1 MSDDAPS
8 TAQVRAYLDQAVVDA
23 ADRWVGRSLDATAY
37 ADLVAAVLA
46 RREALGSTELTR
58 PMSDAPRRY
67 DDGGAAGDGSGGIDQ
82 HSNSGVNVSD
92 LRGRHGGPSAT
103 PSFAPSAALG
113 SWPAVRVEAIGAGAY
128 GPTSYDL
135 IHTNHVEEL
144 PVRPPGRH
152 RSPPAPT
159 EPAPAPIDLSEDLSS
174 VLSWLGRP
182 ES

>member
-46 RREALGSTELTR
+46 RREAMGSTELTR
-58 PMSDAPRRY
+58 PMESAPIRRRPEVRAEPPAPPPWDGVVASHDATSPRPAPQFGVVMP
-67 DDGGAAGDGSGGIDQ
+67 D
-82 HSNSGVNVSD
+82 HS
-92 LRGRHGGPSAT
+92 T
-103 PSFAPSAALG
+103 
-113 SWPAVRVEAIGAGAY
+113 VRVESIGAVAY

-152 RSPPAPT
+152 RSPPAPL
-159 EPAPAPIDLSEDLSS
+159 EPVSAPIDLSDDLTS